1 MGSMGGGRA
10 DCCGL
15 THLSLA
21 ALLTLRSLLRGDYGF
36 PTTTRRAQAARR
48 AQAPSH
54 GFRDGVRGLLSPP
67 PTRLRGPPHSGGRRE
82 TARRGGGGWTPSRVG
97 FEGRLSLCGPHSWGW
112 PHQRPGASAR
122 EGPLRS
128 AGSRPSASFHVS
140 AFLTFAAS
148 LRRALGPQ
156 TSGPGRGIS
165 AGLDPPH
172 RCRLARWQRDGSHLP
187 SGAGVSQHHLGPAK
201 PVSLFLGFSAS
212 SPGAAAAAARRCGDL
227 SLSFSSLFSS
237 TLQVSH
243 FLDSVSS

>member
-1 MGSMGGGRA
+1 MGLEDFSA
-10 DCCGL
+10 P
-15 THLSLA
+15 
-21 ALLTLRSLLRGDYGF
+21 LLRGYGGPSF
-36 PTTTRRAQAARR
+36 WRQA
-48 AQAPSH
+48 
-54 GFRDGVRGLLSPP
+54 GDCSP
-67 PTRLRGPPHSGGRRE
+67 
-82 TARRGGGGWTPSRVG
+82 GGGGAGLPPEWVQRAVCLYAALILGAGPISG
-97 FEGRLSLCGPHSWGW
+97 PGPALGRDLCAAPARGRQLPFMYQLS
-112 PHQRPGASAR
+112 
-122 EGPLRS
+122 
-128 AGSRPSASFHVS
+128 
-140 AFLTFAAS
+140 S
-148 LRRALGPQ
+148 LSPRRCSRALGPQ

-227 SLSFSSLFSS
+227 SLSLSSLFSS